1 MEENVKV
8 LPSAHISSYEELSL
22 QAEALI
28 HNQTVDILD
37 AGLPLDWMVG
47 ILERVKTSL
56 VYAYE
61 YESEE

>member
-8 LPSAHISSYEELSL
+8 LPSAHINSYEELAL

-28 HNQTVDILD
+28 HNQMVDILE
-37 AGLPLDWMVG
+37 AGLPLDWSVG
-47 ILERVKTSL
+47 ILERIKTSL